1 MNIVDSKSIPFRH
14 NTHGPKYLMEG
25 PLSKFGIV
33 KLLPK
38 EVASPHY
45 HKVMEE
51 NFFVLEG
58 SVCVQTDK
66 ETFTLTKGQF
76 LNVPPTTP
84 HKVYNPF
91 DTELV
96 MVISL
101 APATEGD
108 KYSIEM

>member
-1 MNIVDSKSIPFRH
+1 MKVINEKNIPFRH

-25 PLSKFGIV
+25 PLSKFGVV

-38 EVASPHY
+38 EIASPHM
-45 HKVMEE
+45 HKIMEE

-58 SVCVQTDK
+58 SVCIQTDK

-76 LNVPPTTP
+76 LNVPPSTP

-91 DTELV
+91 EQELL

-101 APATEGD
+101 APAIEND
-108 KYSIEM
+108 KYPVDL